1 MNRVSVS
8 KIICLKI
15 EIRDRQLGTE
25 IDWKFNS
32 LLVIRNRGQSLSRVN
47 NRDLPRAAH
56 ERLLVCSSSG
66 WDRINEFYYVI
77 ISYSQL
83 PWRLYRWSVCET
95 WSMLGFRKVVSNSSL
110 LFSNSHTNL
119 SRFLRYRNSSSSLIK
134 FFLTCAWILLMGT
147 CNLIPL
153 SLLCGTQHYVIQD

>member
-1 MNRVSVS
+1 MRKIPGIIFLSWAFTYS
-8 KIICLKI
+8 TEDWKIIVHSFSHLFISFLYASYRWCWDLTH
-15 EIRDRQLGTE
+15 ES
-25 IDWKFNS
+25 S
-32 LLVIRNRGQSLSRVN
+32 LFISKPVLWIVSRSL
-47 NRDLPRAAH
+47 
-56 ERLLVCSSSG
+56 RL
-66 WDRINEFYYVI
+66 YA
-77 ISYSQL
+77 
-83 PWRLYRWSVCET
+83 WRLYRWSVCET